1 MHIFQQFLD
10 NLINTEWYEYVAV
23 LTGIASVWFSKKENV
38 LVYPVG
44 IISTIIYVYLSF
56 DGSLY
61 GEASVNIYYTVMSF
75 IGWYYWMKKDPA
87 NQETVLHITYSNKK
101 EIRFQL
107 LFFAGLMAAI
117 FLCLTFLKKQFNS
130 GTIPWAD
137 SLATASA
144 FTGMYAMVKKK
155 LESWYWW
162 LLTNIASIPLYF
174 VKGYMVSS
182 MYYIVLFFLAVSG
195 LTEWKR
201 KAQKN

>member
-10 NLINTEWYEYVAV
+10 NIKNTQWYEYVAV
-23 LTGIASVWFSKKENV
+23 VTGIASVWFSKKENV

-44 IISTIIYVYLSF
+44 LISTIIYVYLSF
-56 DGSLY
+56 DGSLF
-61 GEASVNIYYTVMSF
+61 GEASVNLYYTIMSF
-75 IGWYYWMKKDPA
+75 IGWFLWMKKDPA
-87 NQETVLHITYSNKK
+87 RHESLLHISYSNNK

-107 LFFAGLMAAI
+107 LFFTGLLVGI
-117 FLCLTFLKKQFNS
+117 FLCLTFLKNEFNS

-182 MYYIVLFFLAVSG
+182 IYYIVLFFLAISG
-195 LTEWKR
+195 LTEWKQ
-201 KAQKN
+201 KAKRI